1 MSVETFAM
9 VRVVLSAPETFAYGY
24 SLTKPSALYSPPCGE
39 TRVQLREVQVDAFAT
54 K

>member
-9 VRVVLSAPETFAYGY
+9 VSVVLSAPETFAYGY

-39 TRVQLREVQVDAFAT
+39 TKVQLSEVQVDAFAT